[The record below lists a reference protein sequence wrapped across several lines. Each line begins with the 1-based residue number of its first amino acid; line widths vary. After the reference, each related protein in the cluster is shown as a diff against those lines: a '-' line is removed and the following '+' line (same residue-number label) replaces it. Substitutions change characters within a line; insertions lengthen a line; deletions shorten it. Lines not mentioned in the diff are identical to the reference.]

1 MKKLLLPS
9 KTKNKRK
16 RFFNKE
22 SSKGG
27 IVIAMML
34 IPFACIMV
42 LIGYGI
48 RTYLFITLMLLIPT
62 IAFIIYSDK
71 QYG

>member
-9 KTKNKRK
+9 KTKNARK
-16 RFFNKE
+16 PFFNKE
-22 SSKGG
+22 STKGG

-42 LIGYGI
+42 FLGYGI
-48 RTYLFITLMLLIPT
+48 RVYLFTTLILLI
-62 IAFIIYSDK
+62 IAVAIIIYSDK

>member
-9 KTKNKRK
+9 KRKNVRK
-16 RFFNKE
+16 PFFNKK
-22 SSKGG
+22 STGGG
-27 IVIAMML
+27 ITIAMML

-62 IAFIIYSDK
+62 IAIIIYSDQ